1 VSLLSKLRSAA
12 IDTKPLAHA
21 DFRRLWAGNA
31 VSFVGFQ
38 LTAVAVPV
46 QIFAISGSSLWVGA
60 LGAAALVPLIVF
72 GLAGGTISDAFDR
85 RTVLLISSVV
95 TWVSTWGLFLQ
106 ALLGM
111 HSIPLIFALVAL
123 QSAGFAVTS
132 PTRSAI
138 IPRLI
143 PMELVPSA
151 NTLNFTASNVGTVAG
166 PLLAG
171 VLIAHGS
178 YPVIY
183 AIDAAL
189 FTFALYAA
197 LRLPAMPPT
206 GPKSPP
212 GLRSVIEGLAFIATR
227 PVLLASFAVDIV
239 AMVLAMPR
247 SLFPEIGADRFGGG
261 EAVGWLFAA
270 ISIGAVAGGLMSGW
284 IGRIRRQ
291 GIALLAAVAGW
302 GVAVALSGLAGQ
314 LWLAVILLA
323 FAGMADLVSGVYRQ
337 TILQVYAPDE
347 MRGRMQGVFTVVV
360 AGGPR
365 LGDVRAGVV
374 AAGFGATA
382 SWVGGGIACIVV
394 VLLVGLLVPAIR
406 NYTSAGPTPVPATRE
421 PAGPASS

>member
-1 VSLLSKLRSAA
+1 M
-12 IDTKPLAHA
+12 
-21 DFRRLWAGNA
+21 G
-31 VSFVGFQ
+31 
-38 LTAVAVPV
+38 
-46 QIFAISGSSLWVGA
+46 
-60 LGAAALVPLIVF
+60 
-72 GLAGGTISDAFDR
+72 
-85 RTVLLISSVV
+85 
-95 TWVSTWGLFLQ
+95 GLFFQ

-111 HSIPLIFALVAL
+111 RSIALIFALVAL

-138 IPRLI
+138 IPRLL
-143 PMELVPSA
+143 PVDLVPSA
-151 NTLNFTASNVGTVAG
+151 NTLNFTASNVGTIAG

-171 VLIAHGS
+171 VLVAHGS
-178 YPVIY
+178 Y
-183 AIDAAL
+183 AIAYGLDAVL

-197 LRLPAMPPT
+197 IRLPAMPPS

-212 GLRSVIEGLAFIATR
+212 GLRSIVEGLAFIATR

-270 ISIGAVAGGLMSGW
+270 ISIGSVVGGLASGW
-284 IGRIRRQ
+284 IGRVRRQ
-291 GIALLAAVAGW
+291 GVALLVAVTGW
-302 GVAVALSGLAGQ
+302 GVAVTLSGLAGH
-314 LWLAVILLA
+314 LWLAVVLLA

-374 AAGFGATA
+374 AASLGASA
-382 SWVGGGIACIVV
+382 SWVGGGIVCVIVV
-394 VLLVGLLVPAIR
+394 LMVALFVPAIR
-406 NYTSAGPTPVPATRE
+406 NYTSAEASPAALPTPPE
-421 PAGPASS
+421 PARAEPPSCT